1 MGTDW
6 ITSLLIWINPKSTDV
21 DYFMRQDLQHGVK
34 NWKTDWG
41 SCCCS
46 SSRLLS
52 KPFIHSP
59 HLCTP
64 FLHFGTYSSG
74 STWLLCSVHQTQIAV
89 SISREETWQTQCIS
103 GAFSS
108 PVFYW
113 VVVSLNCSPEDYG
126 KKSLFNARPWIDP
139 IRKDM
144 MKMKRLC
151 RKGMESSICMHSYI

>member
-1 MGTDW
+1 MHSKQNSLKIVKSKTGTDW
-6 ITSLLIWINPKSTDV
+6 RGDV
-21 DYFMRQDLQHGVK
+21 DYFMRQDLQPGVK
-34 NWKTDWG
+34 NWKTGSG

-46 SSRLLS
+46 SSGLLS

-74 STWLLCSVHQTQIAV
+74 STWLLCSVHQTQIGV
-89 SISREETWQTQCIS
+89 SISREETWQTQHIP

-126 KKSLFNARPWIDP
+126 KKTCLMW
-139 IRKDM
+139 
-144 MKMKRLC
+144 
-151 RKGMESSICMHSYI
+151 GYE